1 MKLFRK
7 ILCLFLVLCFMFSIT
22 ACTVENLPENN
33 DGELNQ
39 LPDDLEEDDNT
50 ETSKDDIENKGDAV
64 TLLSYDPEDYIGD
77 LETFTYGLL
86 INELEYI
93 YDVFPACVQLSDSY
107 FVYGLAYT
115 DYTECYT
122 SEDESV
128 AYFMSGF
135 LPFVGELDIPE
146 EDFESGLYIYDLEY
160 ENESTKFVWKYRSD
174 AFLQHCVVYGTYLQ
188 YGVDEN
194 GYITYNAAPFER
206 EKCDTSLGALYSY
219 DDSRYLYDVDFGNY
233 TPISGISLAVDI
245 DYAELEREIN
255 AIIEEQN
262 ANFMTYDIETVA
274 YTSQDAVVSFLLSMQ
289 EETFLGYSVDLLV
302 ETAKELNPLE
312 CFRITP
318 DGLSVID
325 IQEIPPEEPTALC
338 KWLVGTACVIV
349 AAVGMAATIIA
360 PLLPPPWPHI
370 AGALGGAA
378 SGAAVD
384 VFMQVVVDN
393 KTLGDVNWTR
403 VCVSAV
409 SGAISGLINPY
420 MMKVGG
426 AGGFFLDTGV
436 DALIGGVE
444 SAAITWIEGGDSI
457 EILHA
462 FGAGFA
468 IGAVVSAGLKGIVAG
483 ASTGIKKIAKTAKEI
498 AEKLP
503 PSVNRVAAKMVAPV
517 KNIGQAIGDGVTK
530 LVKKTDD
537 VLFKFK
543 YKISKKTYQEILEHS
558 AKYGDLAEAPEA
570 LVDAA
575 FQQLRKTDLFD
586 ASGNGLS
593 ITKKDDFIA
602 WLNSAKNN
610 ELLGKYVLDGET
622 VNIVKRNGLP
632 NLEYDLKYGKVF
644 GEGSLFAGKNGR
656 IINFRNSAKKYAELW
671 RNGDVKMPQEIKE
684 RLLEKYPGRTIT
696 EILEMSS
703 GDEQFITD
711 LVNII
716 RKESTW
722 VLHEGIDGSISLVPR
737 KLHDKVHGYSGP
749 SHMGGKS
756 YIDYFQQHY
765 GFNNFDEF
773 AAAAKNGFKIID
785 Y

>member
-1 MKLFRK
+1 MCIKK
-7 ILCLFLVLCFMFSIT
+7 IICLILVLTTIFLASS
-22 ACTVENLPENN
+22 CTLENIVDIPNVN
-33 DGELNQ
+33 DDEVIGSDES
-39 LPDDLEEDDNT
+39 DDEKNEIEDII
-50 ETSKDDIENKGDAV
+50 DDALSSG
-64 TLLSYDPEDYIGD
+64 LLMSYDPEDYIGD
-77 LETFTYGLL
+77 LETFVYGLL
-86 INELEYI
+86 INELRYI

-107 FVYGLAYT
+107 YVYGLAYT
-115 DYTECYT
+115 DYSECYT
-122 SEDESV
+122 NDDETE

-135 LPFVGELDIPE
+135 LPFVGELDVPQ
-146 EDFESGLYIYDLEY
+146 EDFDSGLYIYDLEY
-160 ENESTKFVWKYRSD
+160 EDEETVFIWKYQS
-174 AFLQHCVVYGTYLQ
+174 APFLKHCVVYGVYLQ
-188 YGVDEN
+188 YGVGED
-194 GYITYNAAPFER
+194 GKVIFNAIPYER
-206 EKCDTSLGALYSY
+206 EKCDTTLGSLYSY
-219 DDSRYLYDVDFGNY
+219 DDSRYLYDIDVGNY
-233 TPISGISLAVDI
+233 IPITGESLATEF
-245 DYAELEREIN
+245 DYDELKREIN

-262 ANFMTYDIETVA
+262 ANFMSYDVTTIA
-274 YTSQDAVVSFLLSMQ
+274 YTSQEAVLTFLLSLQ
-289 EETFLGYSVDLLV
+289 EETFLGYSVDCLIEASQSLD
-302 ETAKELNPLE
+302 PLE

-318 DGLSVID
+318 EGLSVID

-349 AAVGMAATIIA
+349 AAVGMAVTIIA

-393 KTLGDVNWTR
+393 ETLGDVNWTR

-444 SAAITWIEGGDSI
+444 NAAITWIEGGDSI

-468 IGAVVSAGLKGIVAG
+468 IGAVVSAGLKGIVAA

-503 PSVNRVAAKMVAPV
+503 PSVNRMAAKMVAPV

-543 YKISKKTYQEILEHS
+543 YKISKKTYQEILEYS

-632 NLEYDLKYGKVF
+632 NLEYDVKYGKVF

-773 AAAAKNGFKIID
+773 AAAAKNGFKIVD
-785 Y
+785 